1 VGLYDFGFRWYDAAY
16 GRFVGVDP
24 IAEEFPWVNGFNYAE
39 NEPVANVDL
48 HGLQALDYSA
58 KFQKGRGVY
67 LNEHGVRV
75 AKDIAT
81 IAGGAL
87 LIYGTSGA
95 ASPLV
100 VGGGVFGGTYSIA
113 SGSAQLI
120 ADARGDFEKSDAIPE
135 TAAGFLA
142 QPIDKALGKENR
154 LVEKSADV
162 VQNTALLLTTNSLA
176 EGALNIQQLVDA
188 GAGLIN
194 EVKENNMGNNGGSTS
209 TGKINTANPFSEF
222 TIRPAKASS
231 RNDFGNIQSIS
242 KSSQEELEGIKDFI
256 KRLPSRE

>member
-1 VGLYDFGFRWYDAAY
+1 
-16 GRFVGVDP
+16 VDP

-39 NEPVANVDL
+39 NEPVGHIDL
-48 HGLQALDYSA
+48 WGLQALDYSA
-58 KFQKGRGVY
+58 RFQKGRGVY
-67 LNEHGVRV
+67 LNEQGVRV

-100 VGGGVFGGTYSIA
+100 VAGGTFSGTYSIA

-120 ADARGDFEKSDAIPE
+120 ADARGDFGKSDAIPE

-142 QPIDKALGKENR
+142 QPIDKALGSENR
-154 LVEKSADV
+154 LAEKAADV
-162 VQNTALLLTTNSLA
+162 IQNTALLLTTNSLA

-194 EVKENNMGNNGGSTS
+194 EVKENNIGNNGASTS
-209 TGKINTANPFSEF
+209 NGKINTANPFSEVIIRHAKT
-222 TIRPAKASS
+222 TIPNS
-231 RNDFGNIQSIS
+231 FGNIQSNS
-242 KSSQEELEGIKDFI
+242 KDSHEELEGIKDFI
-256 KRLPSRE
+256 KRLPRRE